1 MNLHENK
8 DDFEALVTK
17 TAEYLNLPEVF
28 IEKDYWVTFLLYNLH
43 HSVYKD
49 EIAFKGGTSLSKG
62 YKLIDRFSED
72 VDLTVIKKSY
82 RVDTENEALITK
94 VHKEIGKQP
103 LVYIKNHQA
112 SKDSK
117 QYKKRIYD
125 YSKINVSNTQY
136 LHAVPYLVLELNF
149 FNEPTPLVQV
159 NINSYIHDYLK
170 AKRLDDNIKEYQL
183 EPFELNLLCTRKT
196 FCEKLLS
203 LYRGAHKGK
212 EILLD
217 RIRHF
222 YDLYMLIT
230 KDENVQG
237 LIIDEKELYKQIG
250 YAIGEEKHHA
260 IFNDIT
266 EFLPLNKSIFS
277 TNLDVFKKDLEKEYT
292 NSFST
297 MVYNK
302 DEMPEFDDVFQTIKS
317 INDFIIRNS
326 L

>member
-8 DDFEALVTK
+8 DDFEALVEK
-17 TAEYLNLPEVF
+17 TAEYLNLPEIF

-43 HSVYKD
+43 HSPYKD
-49 EIAFKGGTSLSKG
+49 KIAFKGGTSLSKG

-72 VDLTVIKKSY
+72 VDLTVIKKNYKLDS
-82 RVDTENEALITK
+82 ENEALITK
-94 VHKEIGKQP
+94 VHKEIGKEP
-103 LVYIKNHQA
+103 LIYLKNHPS

-125 YSKINVSNTQY
+125 YNKLDESNTQY
-136 LHAVPYLVLELNF
+136 LHAVPFLVLELNF

-159 NINSYIHDYLK
+159 NINSYIHEYLK
-170 AKRLDDNIKEYQL
+170 AIGLDDNIKEYQL
-183 EPFELNLLCTRKT
+183 ESFELNLLCTRKT

-230 KDENVQG
+230 KDSNVQG
-237 LIIDEKELYKQIG
+237 LINDEKELYKQIG
-250 YAIGEEKHHA
+250 YAIGEEKHHP

-266 EFLPLNKSIFS
+266 EFLPLSKSIFS
-277 TNLDVFKKDLEKEYT
+277 TNLNGYKKDLEKEYV
-292 NSFST
+292 NGFST
-297 MVYNK
+297 MVYK
-302 DEMPEFDDVFQTIKS
+302 KAEMPNFDDVFQKI
-317 INDFIIRNS
+317 IELNDFIIKND